1 MSVHKAGL
9 LLLAALCAAQAQGTE
24 SVRRATINGS
34 RGTSGKCTIE
44 VRVDIAAEVD
54 ISGDSGRL
62 RTIAGQPATW
72 TRMECSDPLPSQM
85 SDFRFKGV
93 DGRGQMRL
101 VQDPRNN
108 NSVAIIRID
117 DSKSGSEGY
126 TFDIEWSGASGGAPN
141 GFETRSVPGLPSTTR
156 GPIRGSN
163 RRISDEQAV
172 DACRAELRDRAT
184 RDYGLRNIDVA
195 AAQAR
200 GEEVTGTFNEGNALF
215 RRGNAAPYRF
225 TCSVDYNSG
234 QVRSLEIV
242 RPDGSRLERAEARA
256 GEGIRRALYVRARTR
271 WSRGPIG
278 TATRTSTSHRPRW
291 IHAAATRSPAA

>member
-1 MSVHKAGL
+1 MSIQKAGL
-9 LLLAALCAAQAQGTE
+9 LLLAAVCASQAQGPD

-108 NSVAIIRID
+108 NSVAVIRID
-117 DSKSGSEGY
+117 DPKSGSEGY
-126 TFDIEWSGASGGAPN
+126 TFDIEWSGGGGDGRGDDRRGGGDDRNFNRDRGRDGGRDRYTTVSCNSNDERRHYCDADTSQGVRLLKQNSGSPCDQG
-141 GFETRSVPGLPSTTR
+141 RSWGYDRR
-156 GPIRGSN
+156 GIWVDRG
-163 RRISDEQAV
+163 
-172 DACRAELRDRAT
+172 CRADF
-184 RDYGLRNIDVA
+184 
-195 AAQAR
+195 
-200 GEEVTGTFNEGNALF
+200 EVK
-215 RRGNAAPYRF
+215 
-225 TCSVDYNSG
+225 
-234 QVRSLEIV
+234 VR
-242 RPDGSRLERAEARA
+242 
-256 GEGIRRALYVRARTR
+256 
-271 WSRGPIG
+271 
-278 TATRTSTSHRPRW
+278 
-291 IHAAATRSPAA
+291 